1 MKYLKL
7 VGIGYIT
14 LGLMVLLALFIRDCV
29 ANDKFLLH
37 FIGIFVVIP
46 ALAYS
51 IWRLYDDIGE
61 YVKASDIDIRQPLR
75 LLFGKKN
82 HS

>member
-1 MKYLKL
+1 MKILKL
-7 VGIGYIT
+7 AGTGYIT

-51 IWRLYDDIGE
+51 IWRLYDDISE
-61 YVKASDIDIRQPLR
+61 YVRASEIDIRRPFR
-75 LLFGKKN
+75 MIFGKK
-82 HS
+82 SRS

>member
-1 MKYLKL
+1 MKLLKL
-7 VGIGYIT
+7 LGTGYVT

-51 IWRLYDDIGE
+51 MWRLYDDISE
-61 YVKASDIDIRQPLR
+61 YVRASNIDIRRPLR
-75 LLFGKKN
+75 LIFGKKN